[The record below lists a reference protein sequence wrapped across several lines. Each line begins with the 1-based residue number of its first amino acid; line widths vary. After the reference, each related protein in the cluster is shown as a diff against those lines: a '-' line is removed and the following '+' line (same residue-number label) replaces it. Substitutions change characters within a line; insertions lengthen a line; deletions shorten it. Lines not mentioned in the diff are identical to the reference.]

1 MNIRL
6 MLCMP
11 FILLLLSACNSSNG
25 SGRSAGGG
33 NDNFVNAVAGMAA
46 STTED
51 TEPVDVESLSPN
63 FPEDSEPQVIS

>member
-6 MLCMP
+6 ALCMP
-11 FILLLLSACNSSNG
+11 FILLVLSACSSSSG
-25 SGRSAGGG
+25 SGGSAGGG
-33 NDNFVNAVAGMAA
+33 NDSFVNAVAGMAG
-46 STTED
+46 STAED